1 MVHRDLAA
9 RNILL
14 TKLKVCKI
22 SDFGLTRDIYVD
34 DAYQKKSKDRGKT
47 NIPLKMKSVTF
58 YLTLLLFFSV
68 NPQSFSSKQY
78 VTQVIQVCNFY
89 VDNTGHFYV
98 FYLHYAYACYWR
110 NGI

>member
-34 DAYQKKSKDRGKT
+34 DAYQKKSKDRGE
-47 NIPLKMKSVTF
+47 
-58 YLTLLLFFSV
+58 
-68 NPQSFSSKQY
+68 
-78 VTQVIQVCNFY
+78 
-89 VDNTGHFYV
+89 
-98 FYLHYAYACYWR
+98 
-110 NGI
+110 